1 MPRKTICI
9 KLNLKITGVDFTI
22 NLMVLES
29 KGSDFIL
36 GIDWLSK
43 DIGFTNCATKAIKLT
58 TDGGKRWE

>member
-9 KLNLKITGVDFTI
+9 KLNLKIMGVDFTI

-36 GIDWLSK
+36 GID
-43 DIGFTNCATKAIKLT
+43 
-58 TDGGKRWE
+58 